1 MKFFLYLLLFL
12 VSLSG
17 RGQSLEDSAD
27 SVSNKRPDYKRLHQI
42 FAAQT
47 VLYGGTLYGLNK
59 AWYKNSLNNFSFKD
73 DSYEWNQ
80 IDKMGHAYTS
90 YQIARHNAALY
101 RLTGISEKQ
110 AIIYGAIAGVM
121 FQTPIEILDGFSP
134 DYGFSMGDMAANIAG
149 PLLFAGQ
156 YLLWNEIRIHPK
168 FSFHGTELADVR
180 PELLGRSW
188 SEKWLKDYNGQTY
201 WFSGSP
207 GSFSEGPWPKWLC
220 LSVGYGIHDMVA
232 GDPAKSREMGY
243 NPYRQYYL
251 SLDID
256 FTRINTRNKF
266 LKTLGFLLNNV
277 KVPFP
282 ALEFSRHGVRF
293 QPFYF

>member
-1 MKFFLYLLLFL
+1 MRLLYILLI
-12 VSLSG
+12 VSVVGKGQQVDSG
-17 RGQSLEDSAD
+17 HDSLLTDS
-27 SVSNKRPDYKRLHQI
+27 PDYKKLHRI

-47 VLYGGTLYGLNK
+47 VLYGGTLVGLNK
-59 AWYKNSLNNFSFKD
+59 AWYKNSLDNFSFKD

-80 IDKMGHAYTS
+80 IDKIGHAYTS
-90 YQIARHNAALY
+90 YQIARHNAVLY
-101 RLTGISEKQ
+101 RQTGISEKQ

-134 DYGFSMGDMAANIAG
+134 DYGFSMGDMAANILG
-149 PLLFAGQ
+149 PALFAGQ
-156 YLLWNEIRIHPK
+156 HLLWDETRILPK
-168 FSFHGTELADVR
+168 FSFHRTGLASVR
-180 PELLGRSW
+180 PELLGSSW
-188 SEKWLKDYNGQTY
+188 SERWLKDYNGQTY

-207 GSFSEGPWPKWLC
+207 GSFTNGSWPKWLC
-220 LSVGYGIHDMVA
+220 FSIGYGIHDMVA
-232 GDPAKSREMGY
+232 GEPEKSREMGF

-256 FTRINTRNKF
+256 FTQIKTRSKF
-266 LKTLGFLLNNV
+266 LKTMGFLLNNI

-282 ALEFSRHGVRF
+282 ALELSKNGVRF